1 MNWKKCH
8 QISAKARRSLA
19 RNGETVAQRNQES
32 AYANALNGTKFSA
45 KI

>member
-1 MNWKKCH
+1 MNWKKVP
-8 QISAKARRSLA
+8 SKAKRARRSLA
-19 RNGETVAQRNQES
+19 RNGETSGARNQES